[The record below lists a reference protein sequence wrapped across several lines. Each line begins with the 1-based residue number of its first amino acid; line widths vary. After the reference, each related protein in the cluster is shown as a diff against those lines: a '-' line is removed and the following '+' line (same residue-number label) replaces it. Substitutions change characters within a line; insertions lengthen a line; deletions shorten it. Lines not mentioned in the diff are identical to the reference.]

1 MPDWAAIREEYITGD
16 IGQRTLAK
24 KHGVSYYT
32 LKDRAE
38 RDKWGEGRRQYREK
52 IGYTPVAKVAPHPA
66 PRKTPHPAEP
76 RTPQPAVEYV
86 PGEKQR
92 ENTSRLFGVSEV
104 LLDKIEELVPTAR
117 KASEVKFLSE
127 AMKNIKE
134 IQMIKSALDEREQLA
149 RIAKLKAETK
159 EEKKAE
165 PIEVV
170 FVGKTE
176 GAAR

>member
-1 MPDWAAIREEYITGD
+1 MPNWAAIKEEYITGD
-16 IGQRTLAK
+16 IGMRTIAE
-24 KHGVSYYT
+24 KHKVSFNT
-32 LKDRAE
+32 MKDRAKRE
-38 RDKWGEGRRQYREK
+38 GWGESRREYRMSM
-52 IGYTPVAKVAPHPA
+52 GQPVAPRVTPHTPQSPHPT
-66 PRKTPHPAEP
+66 TPP
-76 RTPQPAVEYV
+76 VVYV
-86 PGEKQR
+86 PGEQQR
-92 ENTSRLFGVSEV
+92 ENTSRLFGVSEA
-104 LLDKIEELVPTAR
+104 LLNKIEELVPTAH

-170 FVGKTE
+170 FVGKT
-176 GAAR
+176 GDAAR

>member
-1 MPDWAAIREEYITGD
+1 MPNWAAIKEEYITGD
-16 IGQRTLAK
+16 IGMRTIAE
-24 KHGVSYYT
+24 KHKVSFNT
-32 LKDRAE
+32 MKDRAKRE
-38 RDKWGEGRRQYREK
+38 GWGESRREYRESM
-52 IGYTPVAKVAPHPA
+52 GQPATSKV
-66 PRKTPHPAEP
+66 TPHH
-76 RTPQPAVEYV
+76 TPQVPHHTTPPVVYV

-92 ENTSRLFGVSEV
+92 ENTTRLFGVSEA
-104 LLDKIEELVPTAR
+104 LLNKIEELVPTAH

-170 FVGKTE
+170 FVGRTE